1 MSRQLP
7 QGFIDLLS
15 SYGRPDLTNPL
26 LSALSDTEASISVRL
41 NRRKNIT
48 FAIDGERVPW
58 LADSGMYLDTRPNFA
73 LDPAWH
79 QGLYYVQDASSM
91 AMTAAVR
98 EVVERF
104 FDNKPL
110 RYLDACAA
118 PGGKSIA
125 AAEALPAG
133 SCILSN
139 EYDPKRASIL
149 AENIAK
155 YGMANTAVSQGDTSA
170 MARLG
175 EVFDIV
181 AVDAPCSGEGM
192 MRKEPDAIA
201 QWSPGLIES
210 CARLQRE
217 ILANC
222 WKALRPG
229 GVMIYSTCTFNKS
242 EDESNLDFIINE
254 LGGESVDLLLDKY
267 PGVICGLD
275 TGSHCYRFMPG
286 HVRGEGLFIAAV
298 RKADGPASTVKAK
311 KAAAVKAPDVEAL
324 THRLIKGNEE
334 YSLRQDKSGLYY
346 AIPTKDSV
354 FFDLVADKLRLISCG
369 LPICTRKGKD
379 LIPAW
384 QLALNEHFDITA
396 LPTLPLDRSEALRYL
411 HGESLA
417 SVPDDLPKGIATA
430 TYCGRP
436 LGFIKNIGRRAN
448 NLYPDALRLRL
459 DPAKGIDNN
468 YLSIVKP

>member
-1 MSRQLP
+1 
-7 QGFIDLLS
+7 
-15 SYGRPDLTNPL
+15 
-26 LSALSDTEASISVRL
+26 
-41 NRRKNIT
+41 
-48 FAIDGERVPW
+48 
-58 LADSGMYLDTRPNFA
+58 
-73 LDPAWH
+73 
-79 QGLYYVQDASSM
+79 
-91 AMTAAVR
+91 
-98 EVVERF
+98 
-104 FDNKPL
+104 
-110 RYLDACAA
+110 
-118 PGGKSIA
+118 
-125 AAEALPAG
+125 
-133 SCILSN
+133 
-139 EYDPKRASIL
+139 
-149 AENIAK
+149 
-155 YGMANTAVSQGDTSA
+155 
-170 MARLG
+170 
-175 EVFDIV
+175 
-181 AVDAPCSGEGM
+181 
-192 MRKEPDAIA
+192 
-201 QWSPGLIES
+201 
-210 CARLQRE
+210 
-217 ILANC
+217 
-222 WKALRPG
+222 
-229 GVMIYSTCTFNKS
+229 MIYSTCTFNKS

-254 LGGESVDLLLDKY
+254 LGGESVDLSLAKY

-346 AIPTKDSV
+346 AIPAKDSA

-396 LPTLPLDRSEALRYL
+396 LPTLPLDRAEALRYL